1 MPKERSWLHTRMRAV
16 GRGDGVVLDTD
27 RLVLRRLTLE
37 DLDAMASFYADPAV
51 RRFFP
56 DGTLT
61 RDETLEELEWILDA
75 YYERYGYGLW
85 ATVERRSGDVIGR
98 CGLLPFKVVRA
109 TTQAG
114 LALDDPD
121 EHPSPDDRYEVEVAY
136 LLARDRWGRGFA
148 TEAAAAI
155 VAYGFEH
162 LEVDRLI
169 SLIDP
174 DNDAS
179 ASVARRCGM
188 TIDGEVELDGDV
200 IPLHAITR
208 TAWLSANR

>member
-1 MPKERSWLHTRMRAV
+1 MRAV
-16 GRGDGVVLDTD
+16 GRGDEVVLETD
-27 RLVLRRLTLE
+27 RLVLRRLTL
-37 DLDAMASFYADPAV
+37 DDIDAMSSFYADPAV

-61 RDETLEELEWILDA
+61 REETLEELEWILDV

-85 ATVERRSGDVIGR
+85 ATVERQTGDVIGR

-121 EHPSPDDRYEVEVAY
+121 VHPRPDDRYEVEVAY
-136 LLARDRWGRGFA
+136 LLARERWGRGFA

-162 LEVDRLI
+162 LDVDRLI

-174 DNDAS
+174 GNDAS

-188 TIDGEVELDGDV
+188 TIDGLVELDGDL

-208 TAWLSANR
+208 TAWISTTRSGIG

>member
-1 MPKERSWLHTRMRAV
+1 MRAV
-16 GRGDGVVLDTD
+16 GRGDEVVLETD

-37 DLDAMASFYADPAV
+37 DIDAMSSFYADPVV

-61 RDETLEELEWILDA
+61 REETLEELEWILDV

-85 ATVERRSGDVIGR
+85 ATVERQTGDVIGR

-114 LALDDPD
+114 LALEDPD
-121 EHPSPDDRYEVEVAY
+121 EQPTPDDRYEVEVAY
-136 LLARDRWGRGFA
+136 LLARERWGQGFA
-148 TEAAAAI
+148 TEAATAI

-162 LEVDRLI
+162 LEVERLI

-174 DNDAS
+174 DNHAS
-179 ASVARRCGM
+179 ASVAGRCGM
-188 TIDGEVELDGDV
+188 TIDGEVEIDGDV

-208 TAWLSANR
+208 ANWIFSTRRGIG